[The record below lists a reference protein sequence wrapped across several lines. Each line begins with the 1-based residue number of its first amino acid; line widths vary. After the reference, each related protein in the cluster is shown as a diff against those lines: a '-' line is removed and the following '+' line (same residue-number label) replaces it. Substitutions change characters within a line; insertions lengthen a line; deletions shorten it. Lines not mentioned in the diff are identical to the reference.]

1 MSAPARDVVVLLHGL
16 WMSSHVMYPL
26 QSALDAAGF
35 QPCSLGYRSTRGSL
49 AEHHESI
56 DEAIA
61 GLTTLSGTP
70 APRVHLLGHSMG
82 GVIALSYLMHR
93 STGNLAA
100 RLGRVMLLGAPLLRC
115 AAANDFGSHAAGRL
129 LMGSSVA
136 LWQSA
141 LPLAVPSGREV
152 AAIAGTEPFGLGP
165 LFVTLEGAND
175 GVVRVAETQLPRL
188 SAHLQLPVS
197 HTGMLFSAEVARQS
211 AAFLHHG
218 RFAP

>member
-1 MSAPARDVVVLLHGL
+1 MSASAREAVVLLHGL

-35 QPCSLGYRSTRGSL
+35 QPVALGYRSTRGSL
-49 AEHHESI
+49 AEHHERL

-61 GLTTLSGTP
+61 NLTLAGT
-70 APRVHLLGHSMG
+70 AVPRVHLLGHSMG

-93 STGNLAA
+93 AAGGLAR
-100 RLGRVMLLGAPLLRC
+100 RLGRVLLLGAPVLRC

-136 LWQSA
+136 VWQSA
-141 LPLAVPSGREV
+141 LPLSVPSGREV
-152 AAIAGTEPFGLGP
+152 GMIAGTEPFGLGP
-165 LFVTLEGAND
+165 LFVTLEGPND
-175 GVVRVAETQLPRL
+175 GVVRVEETQLPGL

-218 RFAP
+218 QFAP